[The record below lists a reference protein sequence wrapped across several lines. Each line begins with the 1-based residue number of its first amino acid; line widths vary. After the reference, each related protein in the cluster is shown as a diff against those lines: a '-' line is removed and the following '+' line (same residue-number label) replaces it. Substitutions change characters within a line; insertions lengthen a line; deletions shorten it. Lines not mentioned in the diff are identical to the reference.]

1 MAACVIARI
10 FATEEDTVTVSRKTA
25 ARARRLARRSGE
37 LGQAVPQ
44 VMATR
49 IGRMLQ
55 AGPLPS
61 RRDQLEAR
69 RMVLEKFEAF
79 GESGWSM
86 AGIQQQYALWWMQAW
101 WKLALGGWMR
111 PRTLRALSVRAGR
124 QLADGA
130 LDVALQGLAP
140 VHRRVVANARRLRRS
155 RKT

>member
-1 MAACVIARI
+1 MSVN
-10 FATEEDTVTVSRKTA
+10 RKTA
-25 ARARRLARRSGE
+25 ASARRLARRSGE

-69 RMVLEKFEAF
+69 RMVTEKFEAF
-79 GESGWSM
+79 GESGWRMTTRM
-86 AGIQQQYALWWMQAW
+86 AGVQQQYALWWMQAW

-111 PRTLRALSVRAGR
+111 PRTLRALSARANR

-130 LDVALQGLAP
+130 LDVALHGLAP
-140 VHRRVVANARRLRRS
+140 VHRRAVANARRLRRTRRS
-155 RKT
+155 